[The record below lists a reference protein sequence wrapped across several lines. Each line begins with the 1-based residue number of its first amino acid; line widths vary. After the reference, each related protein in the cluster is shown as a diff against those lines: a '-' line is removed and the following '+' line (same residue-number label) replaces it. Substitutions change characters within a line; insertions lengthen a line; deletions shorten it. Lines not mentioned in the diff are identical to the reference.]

1 MEQIRSMSP
10 AHLGL
15 SGDSMDDYTIFPI
28 DGFVKVDG
36 LDCRRFNLY
45 RRMESGGG
53 HYPDLEGIIMLSAD
67 QEHIYWLDPESN
79 AVTELR

>member
-1 MEQIRSMSP
+1 M
-10 AHLGL
+10 
-15 SGDSMDDYTIFPI
+15 
-28 DGFVKVDG
+28 KVDG

-45 RRMESGGG
+45 RRVESGGG

>member
-1 MEQIRSMSP
+1 MQMEQIRSMSP

-36 LDCRRFNLY
+36 LDCRRFNVY
-45 RRMESGGG
+45 SKHDPGSIAAT
-53 HYPDLEGIIMLSAD
+53 YFFSVD
-67 QEHIYWLDPESN
+67 QQHIYMLNPTDNS
-79 AVTELR
+79 VSTIK